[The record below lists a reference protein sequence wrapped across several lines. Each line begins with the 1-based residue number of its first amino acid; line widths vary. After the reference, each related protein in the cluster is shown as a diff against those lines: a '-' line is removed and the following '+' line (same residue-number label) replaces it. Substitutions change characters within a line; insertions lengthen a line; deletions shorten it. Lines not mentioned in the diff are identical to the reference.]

1 MLKRKIDLFLKEW
14 LNNKNR
20 LPLIVKGARQIGKT
34 TSIMEF
40 ANKNYESVVN
50 INFINNKEYKSAFES
65 NDVNNIISYLSILN
79 PNFKFIPHKTLIFI
93 DEVQE
98 YPNACS
104 SLKFF
109 KLDGRYDVICSGSL
123 LGIHYNRIHSISVG
137 FKEDYTMHSLDFEE
151 FLWAKG
157 YDENQINFIFSFLK
171 DLKPLPEAIFEK
183 LNVLFKQYIYCGGMP
198 RIVDEYVQSNVFNE
212 VFSLQKQLYIDY
224 EEDITKYVEGLDVS
238 KVKNIYKHITPQ
250 LAKDN
255 HKFQI
260 TKLGHGARSKE
271 YKGCEEWLRDAGVI
285 NIAYNLQSFDLP
297 LKGNEIDNYFR
308 IYYSDTS
315 LLLSSIDEESKKD
328 FIINGNYQIYNG
340 ALFENIVAEALT
352 KQGYEDI
359 FFYKNDSATI
369 ELDFVIR
376 VKNEIIPIE
385 VKAKKGRAKSL
396 RTLLDENIVNY
407 GIKLSNNN
415 IGFDGK
421 IFTIPSF
428 LTFLLKR
435 FFNETDYIKW

>member
-1 MLKRKIDLFLKEW
+1 MLKRKIDLFLNEW

-50 INFINNKEYKSAFES
+50 INFINNKEYKNVFES

-198 RIVDEYVQSNVFNE
+198 RIVDEYVQSNVFNK

-285 NIAYNLQSFDLP
+285 NIAYNLQSLDLP

>member
-1 MLKRKIDLFLKEW
+1 MLKRKIDLFLNEW

-50 INFINNKEYKSAFES
+50 INFINNKEYKNAFES

-157 YDENQINFIFSFLK
+157 YDENQISFIFSFLK

>member
-1 MLKRKIDLFLKEW
+1 MLKRKIDLFLNEW

>member
-1 MLKRKIDLFLKEW
+1 MLKRKIDLFLNEW

-50 INFINNKEYKSAFES
+50 INFINNKEYKNAFES

>member
-1 MLKRKIDLFLKEW
+1 MLKRKIDLFLNEW

-50 INFINNKEYKSAFES
+50 INFINNKEYKNAFES

-212 VFSLQKQLYIDY
+212 VFALQKQLYIDY

>member
-1 MLKRKIDLFLKEW
+1 MLKRKIDLFLNEW

-50 INFINNKEYKSAFES
+50 INFINNKEYKNAFES

-79 PNFKFIPHKTLIFI
+79 PNFKFIPQKTLIFI

>member
-50 INFINNKEYKSAFES
+50 INFINNKEYKNAFES

-171 DLKPLPEAIFEK
+171 DLKSLPEAIFEK

>member
-1 MLKRKIDLFLKEW
+1 MLKRKIDLFLNKW
-14 LNNKNR
+14 FNNSKKH
-20 LPLIVKGARQIGKT
+20 PLIIRGPKLIGKT
-34 TSIMEF
+34 TSIMNF
-40 ANKNYESVVN
+40 AKTHYEN
-50 INFINNKEYKSAFES
+50 IIYINLIDDKKYKKAFEY
-65 NDVNNIISYLSILN
+65 NNQSQVLSCLLKIN
-79 PNFKFIPHKTLIFI
+79 PTLKFIPNKTIIII
-93 DEVQE
+93 DEIQE
-98 YPNACS
+98 CPNVCT
-104 SLKFF
+104 SLKSFSLE
-109 KLDGRYDVICSGSL
+109 KQYDIICIGVILD
-123 LGIHYNRIHSISVG
+123 IHLEKIQSIPVG
-137 FKEDYTMHSLDFEE
+137 YKHEYIMRSLDFEE
-151 FLWAKG
+151 FLWANG
-157 YDENQINFIFSFLK
+157 YDEFQIDNVYSYLK
-171 DLKPLPEAIFEK
+171 QLKPLPIELYNNLLK
-183 LNVLFKQYIYCGGMP
+183 LFKDYITIGGMP
-198 RIVDEYVQSNVFNE
+198 EIVDEYIKGKAINELLSMQYSIYQTYKNEIKNYVEKKNVKKIELIFDN
-212 VFSLQKQLYIDY
+212 
-224 EEDITKYVEGLDVS
+224 ITKELISNDD
-238 KVKNIYKHITPQ
+238 KFEIYDSSI
-250 LAKDN
+250 
-255 HKFQI
+255 
-260 TKLGHGARSKE
+260 R
-271 YKGCEEWLRDAGVI
+271 YKTYNYYECINSLIDAGVI

>member
-1 MLKRKIDLFLKEW
+1 MLKRKIDIFLKEW

-50 INFINNKEYKSAFES
+50 INFINNKEYKNAFES

-183 LNVLFKQYIYCGGMP
+183 LSVLFKQYIYCGGMP

-271 YKGCEEWLRDAGVI
+271 YRGCEEWLRDAGVI
-285 NIAYNLQSFDLP
+285 NIAYNLQSLDLP

-328 FIINGNYQIYNG
+328 FIINNNFQIYNG

>member
-50 INFINNKEYKSAFES
+50 INFINNKEYKNAFES

>member
-50 INFINNKEYKSAFES
+50 INFINNKEYKNAFES

-157 YDENQINFIFSFLK
+157 YDENQINFMFSFLK

-183 LNVLFKQYIYCGGMP
+183 LNALFKQYIYCGGMP

-271 YKGCEEWLRDAGVI
+271 YRGCEEWLRDAGVI
-285 NIAYNLQSFDLP
+285 NIAYNLQSLDLP

-328 FIINGNYQIYNG
+328 FIINNNFQIYNG

>member
-50 INFINNKEYKSAFES
+50 INFINNKEYKNAFES

-271 YKGCEEWLRDAGVI
+271 YRGCEEWLRDAGVI
-285 NIAYNLQSFDLP
+285 NIAYNLQSLDLP